1 MRLSVLVE
9 NGKKELFLK
18 TSLVISEPSEIT
30 LKSATIY
37 WDYNNIDNDLEDF
50 ITVDGNRVEFKHGYW
65 TFDDL
70 ETKLKEEGVTVAKER
85 VTGKCVVSANDATYF
100 KALGVLLGLDSYTNM
115 DAGANL
121 TSHNKVDINR
131 GFKSLDIKCNIVDKQ
146 KNIDSSGGYSDVI
159 ASLPIPTDRTLK
171 GSLSHYNDIN
181 SKVKINKGTYNYL
194 EFKALS
200 NIDRYAGNVLLEMY
214 ISPINEE

>member
-1 MRLSVLVE
+1 MVTS
-9 NGKKELFLK
+9 GKKELYLK
-18 TSLVISEPSEIT
+18 TPLVITVPSEIV
-30 LKSATIY
+30 LKSATVF

-70 ETKLKEEGVTVAKER
+70 ETKLKKEGVTIVKER
-85 VTGKCVVSANDATYF
+85 VTGKCTLSVNDSTYF
-100 KALGVLLGLDSYTNM
+100 KTLGVLLGLNNFTNM
-115 DAGANL
+115 NAGSTI

-131 GFKSLDIKCNIVDKQ
+131 GFKSLDIKCNIIDKS

-181 SKVKINKGTYNYL
+181 SKVKLNRGTYNFL
-194 EFKALS
+194 EFNAFS
-200 NIDRYAGNVLLEMY
+200 NVDRYAGDVLLEMY
-214 ISPINEE
+214 ISPK

>member
-50 ITVDGNRVEFKHGYW
+50 ITVDGTRVGFEHGYW

-70 ETKLKEEGVTVAKER
+70 ETKLKKEGVTLVKER
-85 VTGKCVVSANDATYF
+85 VTGKCMLSVNDVTYF
-100 KALGVLLGLDSYTNM
+100 KTLGVLLGLNDYTNM
-115 DAGANL
+115 DAGANMM
-121 TSHNKVDINR
+121 SHGKVDINR
-131 GFKSLDIKCNIVDKQ
+131 GFKSLDIKCNVVDKQ
-146 KNIDSSGGYSDVI
+146 KNIDSDGGYSDVI

-171 GSLSHYNDIN
+171 GSLSHYSDIN
-181 SKVKINKGTYNYL
+181 SKVKLNRGTYNLL
-194 EFKALS
+194 EFDALS
-200 NIDRYAGNVLLEMY
+200 NISRYAGDVLLEMY
-214 ISPINEE
+214 ISPK

>member
-70 ETKLKEEGVTVAKER
+70 ESKLKEEGVTIVKER

-100 KALGVLLGLDSYTNM
+100 KALGVLLGLNSYTNM

-121 TSHNKVDINR
+121 TSHNKVDVNR

-146 KNIDSSGGYSDVI
+146 KNIDSDGGYSDVI

-171 GSLSHYNDIN
+171 GSLSHYSGID
-181 SKVKINKGTYNYL
+181 SKVKINRGTYNFL

-200 NIDRYAGNVLLEMY
+200 NIERYAGDILLEMY
-214 ISPINEE
+214 ISPTIK